1 MSQLEVLLEDMQ
13 RGIDLLERRI
23 ESLEAAEYNRLN
35 SLLLLDGISAPGTVS
50 GWAIM
55 YVDGSSGDLSIKFGD
70 GTVKVITTD
79 T

>member
-1 MSQLEVLLEDMQ
+1 VSQLERLLEDMQ
-13 RGIDLLERRI
+13 REIDTLEKRI

-50 GWAIM
+50 GWAIL
-55 YVDGSSGDLSIKFGD
+55 YVDGADGDLKVKFGD
-70 GTVKVITTD
+70 GTVAVIAAD